1 MSTMPARPKHRFT
14 LGMLL
19 AIGVSLGWSLPARAN
34 PGEELANKAA
44 IDMSQARN
52 LALNARPGKITK
64 EELEEEPGG
73 SGLRYSFVIRAGLKL
88 FEVGVDAHNG
98 AFVEN
103 KAEGPN
109 RD

>member
-1 MSTMPARPKHRFT
+1 MSAMPARTKHRFT

-19 AIGVSLGWSLPARAN
+19 AIGVSLGWSLQARAY
-34 PGEELANKAA
+34 PGEELANQAA
-44 IDMSQARN
+44 IDMSQARS
-52 LALNARPGKITK
+52 LALKARPGKITK

-88 FEVGVDAHNG
+88 YEVGVDARSG
-98 AFVEN
+98 ALVEN

-109 RD
+109 PD